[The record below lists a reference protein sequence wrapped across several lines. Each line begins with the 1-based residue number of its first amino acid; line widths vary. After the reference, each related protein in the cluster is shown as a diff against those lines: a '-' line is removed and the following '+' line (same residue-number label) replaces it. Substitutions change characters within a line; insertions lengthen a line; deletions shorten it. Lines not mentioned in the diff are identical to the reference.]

1 MENKSSLTKK
11 LAAIALGLIVSL
23 VVGIIFNTVGIP
35 APFFI
40 GSILSAAV
48 LSFSKINVK
57 LPGKI
62 SQLGQAFVGM
72 MIAERIASGLGMD
85 TLYFLPAF
93 AVVSLLVMGLCGWCG
108 LYLGKTGLIPGSSA
122 IWGFSPGAATA
133 MIFMSS
139 AYGADRQ
146 IVSLMQYTRV
156 LFVVLSASIIVGGG
170 AEVALSDFA
179 HQLAQFNVNNF
190 LMGTGIVVL
199 CLVIIKFVKVPA
211 GPLLLP
217 MFLGAFIMKVTGT
230 DIVLPTS
237 VMVIAYVVLGIR
249 IGSTFTREVVQ
260 QLWATRTQLVAAI
273 LLLIGVSMLAAY
285 LFSLY
290 DHIDFKTAYLAFSPG
305 GLDTAAI
312 LSASGNVDIHLVM
325 ASQSL
330 RLILVVLCWPWIAK
344 YFSNKIVESLD
355 KKEEK
360 AKQSEQSSK
369 VPEDINNKK

>member
-1 MENKSSLTKK
+1 MKNNSSSMKRL
-11 LAAIALGLIVSL
+11 LSILLGLVVSL

-57 LPGKI
+57 LPGQI
-62 SQLGQAFVGM
+62 SQIGQAFVGV
-72 MIAERIASGLGMD
+72 MIAERIASGLGLD
-85 TLYFLPAF
+85 TIYFLPAF
-93 AVVSLLVMGLCGWCG
+93 AMVSLIVMGLCGWCG

-133 MIFMSS
+133 MIFMS
-139 AYGADRQ
+139 AEYGADRQ

-170 AEVALSDFA
+170 SEISLTEFGQ
-179 HQLAQFNVNNF
+179 QLAQFNTENF
-190 LMGTGIVVL
+190 LIGAGIVVL
-199 CLVIIKFVKVPA
+199 CLVILKFVKVPA

-217 MFLGAFIMKVTGT
+217 MFLGAFIMKATGQ
-230 DIVLPTS
+230 DVILPTS
-237 VMVIAYVVLGIR
+237 IMVAAYIVLGIR
-249 IGSTFTREVVQ
+249 IGSTFTREVVL

-273 LLLIGVSMLAAY
+273 LMLIGVSMFAAY
-285 LFSLY
+285 LFSLF

-312 LSASGNVDIHLVM
+312 LSAAGNVDIHLVM

-344 YFSNKIVESLD
+344 YFSNKILQSLEKE
-355 KKEEK
+355 KKEKLEK
-360 AKQSEQSSK
+360 Q
-369 VPEDINNKK
+369 

>member
-1 MENKSSLTKK
+1 METKSSLTKR
-11 LAAIALGLIVSL
+11 LSSIFLGLIISL

-48 LSFSKINVK
+48 LSFSRINVK
-57 LPGKI
+57 LPSNI

-72 MIAERIASGLGMD
+72 MIAQRIASGLGMD

-93 AVVSLLVMGLCGWCG
+93 AMVSLIVMGLCGWCG

-133 MIFMSS
+133 MIFMS
-139 AYGADRQ
+139 ADYGADRQ

-156 LFVVLSASIIVGGG
+156 LFVVLSASIVVGGG
-170 AEVALSDFA
+170 SEVSLTEFA
-179 HQLAQFNVNNF
+179 QQLGQFDLNNF
-190 LMGTGIVVL
+190 LMGAGIVVL
-199 CLVIIKFVKVPA
+199 CLIIIHFVKVPA

-217 MFLGAFIMKVTGT
+217 MFLGAFIMKAT
-230 DIVLPTS
+230 DTNIVLPTS
-237 VMVIAYVVLGIR
+237 VMVIAYIVLGIR
-249 IGSTFTREVVQ
+249 IGSTFTREVVL
-260 QLWATRTQLVAAI
+260 QLWATRTQLVASI
-273 LLLIGVSMLAAY
+273 LMLIGVSMLAAY

-330 RLILVVLCWPWIAK
+330 RLILVVLCWPWIAR
-344 YFSNKIVESLD
+344 YFSKKIVDSLE
-355 KKEEK
+355 KKNEQATETKVK
-360 AKQSEQSSK
+360 AK
-369 VPEDINNKK
+369 